1 MTEPIAVEQEKHYT
15 ISEVAELWHL
25 SRATV
30 RSLFADA
37 PGVLRIVRP
46 ETRTKR
52 RFESVRI
59 PGIKTRSWIPLSHPV
74 ALGICASGRVL

>member
-1 MTEPIAVEQEKHYT
+1 VLEPVPPVETEQHYT

-30 RSLFADA
+30 RSLFADV

-59 PGIKTRSWIPLSHPV
+59 PARIVRSVHQQLTVKPK
-74 ALGICASGRVL
+74 